1 MDPVSTWGGKQGW
14 WFIGPYHRKSL
25 WVDPLRIECPLK
37 FVLHLCSSYLL
48 TSSFGTLCF
57 SYFSQTPFPYYP
69 LSTWG
74 GKQGWWTL
82 DPTIGPHPKTRP
94 SPNSKPFQ
102 IHTEDNSLFLSLSP
116 FSDFAFFTFPTSH
129 STLPQWS
136 MDRDGK
142 QGWWTL
148 DPPIQID
155 FGSTSSKFKTL
166 SNSNWGQLPLPF
178 PFTLFGLCDF
188 QIVHK
193 LHFHSKSTLVSRD
206 WGGKQGWWTLDSTIR
221 PHPKTR
227 PLPNSKPFQ
236 IHTEDNSLFL
246 ILHSFQLWHFSK
258 FRKVHSH
265 SKLDPLSVDHQPT
278 ESLGPQEG
286 TIGRV
291 YNFDLVQIQNPYKFQ
306 LRTTPSSFP
315 WNPFHTFHF
324 SKIRNLSILPTQ
336 YLRREARFVDIGAS
350 YGYSPEGCPNHSISR
365 SDPMS
370 HKVWGVVIHFDKL
383 PLTTLTSSQCS
394 AVHCTALHSLQP

>member
-1 MDPVSTWGGKQGW
+1 M
-14 WFIGPYHRKSL
+14 
-25 WVDPLRIECPLK
+25 
-37 FVLHLCSSYLL
+37 LHLCSSYLL
-48 TSSFGTLCF
+48 TSSFGTLWF
-57 SYFSQTPFPYYP
+57 SHFSQTPFPYYP

-82 DPTIGPHPKTRP
+82 DPPIGPHPKTRP

-116 FSDFAFFTFPTSH
+116 FWDFAFFTFSTSH

-148 DPPIQID
+148 DPPIQND

-166 SNSNWGQLPLPF
+166 SNPYWGQFPLPF

-188 QIVHK
+188 QIFHK

-206 WGGKQGWWTLDSTIR
+206 WGGKQGWWTLDPPIR
-221 PHPKTR
+221 PHLKTR
-227 PLPNSKPFQ
+227 PSPNSKPFQ
-236 IHTEDNSLFL
+236 IHTEDTSLFL

-286 TIGRV
+286 TIGLV
-291 YNFDLVQIQNPYKFQ
+291 YNFDLVQIQNPFKFQ

-315 WNPFHTFHF
+315 FHPFHTFHF

-350 YGYSPEGCPNHSISR
+350 YSNSPEGCPNHSISR
-365 SDPMS
+365 SDPVS

-394 AVHCTALHSLQP
+394 AVHYTAVHSLQP